1 MQRSGVGVAAEW
13 NRSGRMV
20 RVPNQAGI
28 LLPSMLIAA
37 WQPARCALAHTAFAP
52 CSCCRSPPAHGA
64 APPPPP
70 APAPP
75 PPCCC
80 RRRRMGDALEG
91 RPHELHLQ
99 GPRAPRLGRPAGI
112 PGRGAVRWV
121 GGLCRWCGEHGA
133 GGLQGAPRR
142 SCPPPAACRVVS
154 MPRRFLPVHKHT
166 HIHSPPS
173 HPHTTTP
180 CPLPACPCLPP
191 CAARGQVLGV
201 CLQQGQARVHPA
213 AVAHAGPAGGA
224 HPRAG

>member
-1 MQRSGVGVAAEW
+1 
-13 NRSGRMV
+13 MV

-70 APAPP
+70 RPPPPPP